1 MAISRKSFFP
11 WYSRVMAVIPWPVS
25 AALIA
30 IHLLALPL
38 SHLKK
43 FLAAFALIPRDVF
56 DGRVWEIWTGQ
67 LVQPTTPMMTA
78 LIAVTIGLFGR
89 ELEERFGSVRFLL
102 MYLLFCAV
110 TGILWIALQY
120 AADAFDLFAGLATP
134 LTGSP
139 AVTAIVI
146 CLLGISPWSHLK
158 IIRYAVPIWAAS
170 LSYLIALFAL
180 IFFTEPWPIV
190 LPAQLI
196 AISVGLVSSWLIGR
210 ATRSSTSFDA
220 PPALITSSAPTA
232 SSHSATHLTQL
243 SDEELDRRLDS
254 VLRKMKGRGR
264 ESLSID
270 DQSILDEASR
280 RRRPS

>member
-1 MAISRKSFFP
+1 MAISQKSFFP

-89 ELEERFGSVRFLL
+89 ELEERFGSLRFLL

-120 AADAFDLFAGLATP
+120 AADAFDFFAGLATP

-146 CLLGISPWSHLK
+146 CLLGVSPWSNLNVV
-158 IIRYAVPIWAAS
+158 RFSVPTWAAS
-170 LSYLIALFAL
+170 LSYLIALFTL

-196 AISVGLVSSWLIGR
+196 AISVGLVSSWLISR
-210 ATRSSTSFDA
+210 QLSSSTSSDA
-220 PPALITSSAPTA
+220 FIAQRKSSTPIAPSLDP
-232 SSHSATHLTQL
+232 SSLTQL
-243 SDEELDRRLDS
+243 SNDELDRRLDS
-254 VLRKMKGRGR
+254 ILRKMKECGQD
-264 ESLSID
+264 SLSVD
-270 DQSILDEASR
+270 DQSILEEASR
-280 RRRPS
+280 RRRSS